1 MQRTKIVDVALQHG
15 IFPSLLCDAQNY
27 RKGKSMY
34 AKMIEDMQESM
45 KQAFDVKSYEIVMKP
60 MTDLFEV
67 NKSTVETLAEQQTV
81 LAKELV
87 KGAMEQAKA
96 LSAEKDMATVV
107 ESQKSYLQGLQTRL
121 IDAAKASQ
129 ETLVKSRD
137 EATNIVKGAIETA
150 TKH

>member
-1 MQRTKIVDVALQHG
+1 
-15 IFPSLLCDAQNY
+15 
-27 RKGKSMY
+27 MY

-81 LAKELV
+81 LAQELV